1 MASELVY
8 VTTDKYHRRIRDRPG
23 DLVELW
29 RKLGRFKKHKIDE
42 FSTGP
47 VGINE
52 LLITNVLKQSGDRLR
67 SLDLRLVTSR

>member
-1 MASELVY
+1 MASELVFA
-8 VTTDKYHRRIRDRPG
+8 TTDKYHRRIRDRPG
-23 DLVELW
+23 DLVDLW
-29 RKLGRFKKHKIDE
+29 RKLGRFKKYKIDE

-47 VGINE
+47 IGINE